1 MRLPPDHIIAAL
13 PSDVAIRIIDL
24 NAVNP
29 AYYVWPSMDNG
40 EFGGSYY
47 ATLDPEKMPEGKDWA
62 PTLASPNPS
71 QMERMLE
78 YPPNRVEVAQWK
90 ETTKVTRLR

>member
-13 PSDVAIRIIDL
+13 PSDVAIRVIDL

-29 AYYVWPSMDNG
+29 AYYVWPSMEDG

-47 ATLDPEKMPEGKDWA
+47 ATLDPAKMPEGKDWA
-62 PTLASPNPS
+62 PTLASPHPG
-71 QMERMLE
+71 QMERLLE
-78 YPPNRVEVAQWK
+78 SPPDRVEVSAWR
-90 ETTKVTRLR
+90 TPMSR